1 MALTLAI
8 ANQKGGVGKTT
19 IATQIAFDLALRRG
33 KKVLYIDMD
42 AQGNGT
48 TVLKKGA
55 DIEGSEAHDLF
66 DTSLDIV
73 EPQPSNYPG
82 IDIIPT
88 KSNSVISYSLEGL
101 SDECIRDPRM
111 QLDKIRDRY
120 DIIVIDCPPNL
131 GIKLKASLT
140 MADAV
145 LCPIRLCGFSVEG
158 LDGLLST
165 IDEIQQV
172 DNPNLILAGVLIN
185 AFDNSVTQK
194 AVLEHIQQTLQGIVM
209 ENVVRNRTPLDTA
222 NTYGIPVWEVP
233 SAYRAVEELTQTFDE
248 VYKKAGIGVAKVKQ
262 NKKKVAKK

>member
-55 DIEGSEAHDLF
+55 DIKGSEAHDLF

-172 DNPNLILAGVLIN
+172 NNPNLILAGVLIN

>member
-1 MALTLAI
+1 
-8 ANQKGGVGKTT
+8 
-19 IATQIAFDLALRRG
+19 
-33 KKVLYIDMD
+33 
-42 AQGNGT
+42 
-48 TVLKKGA
+48 
-55 DIEGSEAHDLF
+55 
-66 DTSLDIV
+66 
-73 EPQPSNYPG
+73 
-82 IDIIPT
+82 
-88 KSNSVISYSLEGL
+88 
-101 SDECIRDPRM
+101 
-111 QLDKIRDRY
+111 
-120 DIIVIDCPPNL
+120 
-131 GIKLKASLT
+131 

-172 DNPNLILAGVLIN
+172 NNPDLILAGVLIN

>member
-55 DIEGSEAHDLF
+55 EIEGSEAHDLF

-120 DIIVIDCPPNL
+120 DVIVIDCPPNL

-140 MADAV
+140 M
-145 LCPIRLCGFSVEG
+145 PTPFSVP
-158 LDGLLST
+158 S
-165 IDEIQQV
+165 V
-172 DNPNLILAGVLIN
+172 FA
-185 AFDNSVTQK
+185 AFQ
-194 AVLEHIQQTLQGIVM
+194 
-209 ENVVRNRTPLDTA
+209 
-222 NTYGIPVWEVP
+222 
-233 SAYRAVEELTQTFDE
+233 
-248 VYKKAGIGVAKVKQ
+248 
-262 NKKKVAKK
+262 

>member
-55 DIEGSEAHDLF
+55 EIEGSEAHDLF

-120 DIIVIDCPPNL
+120 DVIVIDCPPNL

-172 DNPNLILAGVLIN
+172 NNPDLILADEPTGNLDSKNGAEVMNLLTELN
-185 AFDNSVTQK
+185 QEGT
-194 AVLEHIQQTLQGIVM
+194 TIVM
-209 ENVVRNRTPLDTA
+209 VTHSQHDASYAHRVVHLFDGQIVTELENREIL
-222 NTYGIPVWEVP
+222 
-233 SAYRAVEELTQTFDE
+233 
-248 VYKKAGIGVAKVKQ
+248 
-262 NKKKVAKK
+262 

>member
-1 MALTLAI
+1 M
-8 ANQKGGVGKTT
+8 
-19 IATQIAFDLALRRG
+19 
-33 KKVLYIDMD
+33 
-42 AQGNGT
+42 
-48 TVLKKGA
+48 
-55 DIEGSEAHDLF
+55 
-66 DTSLDIV
+66 
-73 EPQPSNYPG
+73 
-82 IDIIPT
+82 
-88 KSNSVISYSLEGL
+88 ISYSLEGL

-172 DNPNLILAGVLIN
+172 NNPDLILAGVLIN

>member
-145 LCPIRLCGFSVEG
+145 LCPIRLCGF
-158 LDGLLST
+158 
-165 IDEIQQV
+165 
-172 DNPNLILAGVLIN
+172 
-185 AFDNSVTQK
+185 
-194 AVLEHIQQTLQGIVM
+194 
-209 ENVVRNRTPLDTA
+209 
-222 NTYGIPVWEVP
+222 
-233 SAYRAVEELTQTFDE
+233 
-248 VYKKAGIGVAKVKQ
+248 
-262 NKKKVAKK
+262 

>member
-1 MALTLAI
+1 MTHRP
-8 ANQKGGVGKTT
+8 
-19 IATQIAFDLALRRG
+19 LRRPLQS
-33 KKVLYIDMD
+33 VRARAVSYTHL
-42 AQGNGT
+42 
-48 TVLKKGA
+48 
-55 DIEGSEAHDLF
+55 
-66 DTSLDIV
+66 
-73 EPQPSNYPG
+73 PSNYPG

-172 DNPNLILAGVLIN
+172 NNPDLILAGVLIN

-209 ENVVRNRTPLDTA
+209 ENVVRNLSL
-222 NTYGIPVWEVP
+222 IH
-233 SAYRAVEELTQTFDE
+233 
-248 VYKKAGIGVAKVKQ
+248 I
-262 NKKKVAKK
+262 